1 MLDIYVGNL
10 PDRANVAAL
19 RELFDDVVRHK
30 PRGSFLGSFLSRY
43 LPSYLSSYRNS
54 PVDAPLQFTMVN
66 PVQGRRA
73 RYCRISGNSQS
84 SASKIIEQLSG
95 AGLYGQVLEVR
106 PFYPRVMTN
115 DRRRAGW
122 HFRRWLGVERRMSE
136 RRDES

>member
-10 PDRANVAAL
+10 PDRASVAEL
-19 RELFDDVVRHK
+19 RELFDEVVGHK
-30 PRGSFLGSFLSRY
+30 PRGSFLGSFF
-43 LPSYLSSYRNS
+43 SSYRNL
-54 PVDAPLQFTMVN
+54 PVDEPPKFTMVA
-66 PVQGRRA
+66 PVQGRHA

-84 SASKIIEQLSG
+84 AANKIIGQLSG

-122 HFRRWLGVERRMSE
+122 HFRRWLGVERRMNE
-136 RRDES
+136 RRDEP